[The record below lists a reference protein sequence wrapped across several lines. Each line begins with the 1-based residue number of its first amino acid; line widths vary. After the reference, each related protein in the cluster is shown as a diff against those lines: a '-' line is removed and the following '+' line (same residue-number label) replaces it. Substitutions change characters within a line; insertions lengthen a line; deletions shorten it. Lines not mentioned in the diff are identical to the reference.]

1 MLAALSIEAL
11 GARFRDGSATPS
23 AAAAAYLD
31 RIAALDPQVRAYMT
45 VTRDAARAQAEEAD
59 ARFRAGTPRGPLDGV
74 PIALKDVLCTRG
86 ITTACGSRILERF
99 VPPYDATVYQRLRA
113 AGAVLLGKLNMD
125 EFAMGSSTENSA
137 FFTTRNPWDLGRVP
151 GGSSGGSAAAVSA
164 DMAAA
169 TLGTDTGGSIRQP
182 AAFCGNV
189 GLKPTYGRVSRYGLV
204 AFASSLDQVGPF
216 TKTVADAALVLRV
229 IAGHDPQDS
238 TSAEVP
244 VPDYRSALGG
254 GVQGLRLGIPREYF
268 IDGMD
273 PEVDR
278 AVRAAVDV
286 LRGLG
291 AKTEEVSLPHT
302 EYGLAAYYLIG
313 PAEASSNLARY
324 DGVRYGLRVPGAR
337 DLVEMESRT
346 RAAGFG
352 REVKRRI
359 MLGTYALSAG
369 YYDAYYGQALR
380 VRTLVARD
388 FRQAFER
395 VDAIVAPTTPSVAFK
410 VGEKEDPIQMYLN
423 DVFTIPASL
432 AGVPGVSLPGGFT
445 LAGLP
450 IGLQI
455 IGKAYDELTVLR
467 VAHAY
472 EQATDW
478 HTRRPVMDPS
488 TPR

>member
-1 MLAALSIEAL
+1 VLAALTIEAL
-11 GARFRDGSATPS
+11 AARFREGAVTPS
-23 AAAAAYLD
+23 EAARDYLA
-31 RIAALDPQVRAYMT
+31 RIEALDPKVRAYMT
-45 VTRDAARAQAEEAD
+45 VTRETALAQAAEAD
-59 ARFRAGTPRGPLDGV
+59 ARFKARAPLGPLDGV

-86 ITTACGSRILERF
+86 IRTTCGSKILEHF
-99 VPPYDATVYQRLRA
+99 VPPYDATVVRRLRG
-113 AGAVLLGKLNMD
+113 AGTVLLGKLNMD

-151 GGSSGGSAAAVSA
+151 GGSSGGSAAAVTA
-164 DMAAA
+164 DLAAA
-169 TLGTDTGGSIRQP
+169 TFGTDTGGSIRQP

-204 AFASSLDQVGPF
+204 AFASSLDQIGPF
-216 TKTVADAALVLRV
+216 TKTVADAALVLQA
-229 IAGHDPQDS
+229 IAGHDPMDS
-238 TSAEVP
+238 TAAQVP
-244 VPDYRSALGG
+244 VPDYRAGLGA
-254 GVQGLRLGIPREYF
+254 GVQGLRVGIPREYF

-273 PEVDR
+273 PEVER

-324 DGVRYGLRVPGAR
+324 DGVKYGLRVPGAR

-380 VRTLVARD
+380 VRTLVAGD
-388 FRQAFER
+388 FKRAFER
-395 VDAIVAPTTPSVAFK
+395 VDAIVAPTTPGVAFK
-410 VGEKEDPIQMYLN
+410 IGEKEDPLQMYLN
-423 DVFTIPASL
+423 DVFTIPVSL
-432 AGVPGVSLPGGFT
+432 AGLPGVSIPAGFT
-445 LAGLP
+445 LSGLP
-450 IGLQI
+450 IGLQM
-455 IGKAYDELTVLR
+455 IGKAYDEPTVLR

-478 HTRRPVMDPS
+478 HKRKPALA
-488 TPR
+488 

>member
-1 MLAALSIEAL
+1 VLAALTIEAL
-11 GARFRDGSATPS
+11 AARFREGVATPS
-23 AAAAAYLD
+23 EAARDYLA
-31 RIAALDPQVRAYMT
+31 RIEALDPKVRAYMT
-45 VTRDAARAQAEEAD
+45 VTRETALAQAAEAD
-59 ARFRAGTPRGPLDGV
+59 ARFKARAPLGPLDGV

-86 ITTACGSRILERF
+86 IRTTCGSKILEHF
-99 VPPYDATVYQRLRA
+99 VPPYDATVVRRLRG
-113 AGAVLLGKLNMD
+113 AGTVLLGKLNMD

-151 GGSSGGSAAAVSA
+151 GGSSGGSAAAVTG
-164 DMAAA
+164 DLAAA
-169 TLGTDTGGSIRQP
+169 TFGTDTGGSIRQP

-204 AFASSLDQVGPF
+204 AFASSLDQIGPF
-216 TKTVADAALVLRV
+216 TKTVADAALVLQA
-229 IAGHDPQDS
+229 IAGHDPMDS
-238 TSAEVP
+238 TAAQVP
-244 VPDYRSALGG
+244 VPDYRAGLGA
-254 GVQGLRLGIPREYF
+254 GVGGLRVGIPREYF

-273 PEVDR
+273 PEVER

-380 VRTLVARD
+380 VRTLVAGD
-388 FRQAFER
+388 FKRAFER
-395 VDAIVAPTTPSVAFK
+395 VDAIVAPTTPGVAFK
-410 VGEKEDPIQMYLN
+410 IGEKEDPLQMYLN
-423 DVFTIPASL
+423 DVFTIPVSL
-432 AGVPGVSLPGGFT
+432 AGLPGVSIPAGFT
-445 LAGLP
+445 LSGLP
-450 IGLQI
+450 IGLQV
-455 IGKAYDELTVLR
+455 IGKAYDEPTVLR

-478 HTRRPVMDPS
+478 HKRKPALA
-488 TPR
+488 